1 MLNLRFEVGGMSA
14 LFGLIP
20 AGGTGSRFGGE
31 LPKQY
36 AALAGET
43 VMARTARA
51 LLADPRIM
59 SVLVATAPGDAH
71 VADALAPLRGEHGRR
86 LTWVPAGGATRARTV
101 RQGLDA
107 LLMAG
112 ALESDWVL
120 VHDAARPGLSPDAL
134 MNMIDR
140 LQTHPVGGLMA
151 LPLAD
156 TLKRSRFATDMAS
169 EEVEA
174 TIPRE
179 AMWAAQTP
187 QMFRIGLL
195 AAALDA
201 AFDAGIEPTDE
212 AQAMEAAGHVPVLV
226 PGTRGNFK
234 ITVQDDLRAMEQLMS
249 NSSLP
254 RALPSFRI
262 GEGWDVHALVA
273 GRKLIIGGV
282 EIPHN
287 TGLLGHSDADVLL
300 HAITDALLGGAG
312 VGDIGRHFP
321 DTDPQFKGADSK
333 VLLAE
338 AYRRVQAAGWQLVN
352 LDATIIAQQPKL
364 APHIPGMVAVI
375 AQTLGV
381 DASQINVKAKT
392 SEKLG
397 YLGREEGISAQASA
411 LLVAR

>member
-1 MLNLRFEVGGMSA
+1 MSA

-20 AGGTGSRFGGE
+20 AGGTGSRFGGD

-36 AALAGET
+36 AQLAGET
-43 VMARTARA
+43 VLARTARA
-51 LLADPRIM
+51 LLADPRLM
-59 SVLVATAPGDAH
+59 SVLVAAAPGDAH
-71 VADALAPLRGEHGRR
+71 VANALAPLRAEHGRR

-112 ALESDWVL
+112 ALEDDWVL
-120 VHDAARPGLSPDAL
+120 VHDAARPGLSADAL

-179 AMWAAQTP
+179 GMWAAQTP

-195 AAALDA
+195 AAALDT

-249 NSSLP
+249 NTTMP
-254 RALPSFRI
+254 RIRI

-282 EIPHN
+282 EIPHS

-312 VGDIGRHFP
+312 LGDIGRHFP

-352 LDATIIAQQPKL
+352 LDATLIAQQPKL

-381 DASQINVKAKT
+381 AESQINIKAKT

-397 YLGREEGISAQASA
+397 YLGREEGIAAQASA
-411 LLVAR
+411 LLAAA